1 MFDIPRRISQMP
13 DVGVHR
19 TYQFVEIGLAIRV
32 FKRNEVVKQQ
42 AKYVVIAYNAIL
54 SDRNTLGIK
63 CQ

>member
-1 MFDIPRRISQMP
+1 ML

-19 TYQFVEIGLAIRV
+19 TYQFIEIGLAIRV

-42 AKYVVIAYNAIL
+42 IKYVVIAYNAIL